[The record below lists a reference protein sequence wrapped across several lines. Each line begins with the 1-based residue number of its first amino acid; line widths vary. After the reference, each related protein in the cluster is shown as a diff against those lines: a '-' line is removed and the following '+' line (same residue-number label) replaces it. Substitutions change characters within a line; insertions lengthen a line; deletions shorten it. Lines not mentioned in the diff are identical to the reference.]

1 MKIYYNQKTDLLYI
15 RLDERKQQV
24 ENERLNEYM
33 VADIGEGDKI
43 VGLEIMDASKN
54 VDLSK
59 LLPIEFEY
67 ETK

>member
-1 MKIYYNQKTDLLYI
+1 MKIHYNQKTDLLYI
-15 RLDERKQQV
+15 RIDERKQQV

-33 VADIGEGDKI
+33 VADIGEGNKI
-43 VGLEIMDASKN
+43 VGLEIMNASKN
-54 VDLSK
+54 IDLSK

>member
-1 MKIYYNQKTDLLYI
+1 MKIHYNQKTDLLYI

-33 VADIGEGDKI
+33 VADIGEGNKI

>member
-1 MKIYYNQKTDLLYI
+1 MRIYYNQKTDLLYI

-33 VADIGEGDKI
+33 VADIGEGEKI

-54 VDLSK
+54 VDLAK

>member
-24 ENERLNEYM
+24 ENERLNEYII
-33 VADIGEGDKI
+33 ADIGESDKV

-67 ETK
+67 GTK

>member
-1 MKIYYNQKTDLLYI
+1 MKIYYDQKADLLYI

-24 ENERLNEYM
+24 ENERLNEYI
-33 VADIGEGDKI
+33 VADIGESDKV

-67 ETK
+67 GIK

>member
-15 RLDERKQQV
+15 RLDDRKQQV

-33 VADIGEGDKI
+33 VADIGEGNKI

-54 VDLSK
+54 IDLSK